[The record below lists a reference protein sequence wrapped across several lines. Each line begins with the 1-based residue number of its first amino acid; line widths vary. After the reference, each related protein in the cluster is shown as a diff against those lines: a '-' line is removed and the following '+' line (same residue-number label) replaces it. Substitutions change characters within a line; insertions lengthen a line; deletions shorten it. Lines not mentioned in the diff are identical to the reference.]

1 MGSFEEKIVTN
12 QMLKGQEYLKDKIE
26 NKKKM
31 LMTKISDQIDGLL
44 GGWRENSVQEA
55 ITGYINAERVWAGSQ
70 EISEIFDMLAKTKYE
85 KVEAAQKF
93 IRKIRVILSDNH
105 IEVLRKQGIGDNA
118 IVSEF
123 EISKEA
129 LKDYRVRKEYNN
141 PTKTAA

>member
-1 MGSFEEKIVTN
+1 MGSFEEKIGTN
-12 QMLKGQEYLKDKIE
+12 QMLNGQEYLKDKIE

-31 LMTKISDQIDGLL
+31 LMAKISDQIDGLL
-44 GGWRENSVQEA
+44 GGWRESSVQEA
-55 ITGYINAERVWAGSQ
+55 ITGYINAERAWAGSQ

-93 IRKIRVILSDNH
+93 IRKIRAILSDNH

>member
-93 IRKIRVILSDNH
+93 IRKIRAILSDNH